1 MLELNKELV
10 ELITVN
16 KQGKNLL
23 SGNFGIEKENVRVNY
38 DGKLAITPHP
48 KVFGDKSENPYI
60 TTDFSESQV
69 EMITPTV
76 DSLEEVYRYLETLQ
90 NIVSLSLEN
99 ELLWPQSLPPI
110 LPAEKDIP
118 LANYNTDEILV
129 KDNANLYRE
138 YLADKYGRKKQMISG
153 IHYNFSFKDG
163 ILKKLYENT
172 ASDVTFREFKD
183 RLYMKMVRNI
193 TKYSWFIIRLLG
205 SSPAIHES
213 YIDYCKRC
221 SKQSK
226 SDKSPCNFTASIRN
240 GKCGY
245 NNIDNYYV
253 TLDTL
258 DDYIKG
264 IRKLIESGHLISS
277 KEYYSVIRPKSNNG
291 NLSGLEEHGIDYLE
305 LRLMDINPLF
315 KLGFSIDDL
324 YLIHLF
330 MIFSAMLDDDYMDET
345 LFNDSIKNNQ
355 KVADKGRMENLKIVF
370 DGQDTSVEALS
381 LEVINTLRQIV
392 TVIDTKKDFLN
403 GIIDKYEEM
412 ILEHEKL
419 YSSILFKEIKQ
430 QGFIKFHLDK
440 AIKYLENSKAQEF
453 NFIGFEDMELST
465 QILMLNSIKRG
476 VKVEILDRN
485 ENFIELSYKDK
496 KEYVKQATK
505 TSKDTY
511 STVLIM
517 ENKLVTKK
525 ILEKSGI
532 KVPGGDVYTNIENA
546 LDDYYKYK
554 NMNIVIKP
562 NSTNFGIGITIF
574 KNIFTEQ
581 DYETALKLAFEKDD
595 TVLVEEFIEGKEYRV
610 FVIDNEVVGVLRRV
624 PANVIGDGSS
634 TIRELVATKNTD
646 PLRGKGYRKPLEKI
660 KLGTPEK
667 MFLAQQEL
675 DFDSILEKDRIV
687 YLRENS
693 NISTGGDSIDYTDD
707 ISDSLKEIAIEAAK
721 AVGASIVGV
730 DLITKDIEG
739 DALNNYGIIELNF
752 NPAIHIHCYPYI
764 GDNRKLGE
772 KILDLLGFHTYD
784 N

>member
-1 MLELNKELV
+1 MLELNKELM

-16 KQGKNLL
+16 KLGKNLL
-23 SGNFGIEKENVRVNY
+23 SGNFGIEKENIRVNH

-48 KVFGDKSENPYI
+48 ELFGDKLENPYV

-76 DSLEEVYRYLETLQ
+76 DSLEEVYSFLETLQ
-90 NIVSLSLEN
+90 NMVSLSLED

-118 LANYNTDEILV
+118 LANYNTDEILI

-138 YLADKYGRKKQMISG
+138 YLANKYGRKKQMISG
-153 IHYNFSFKDG
+153 IHYNFSFKDSF
-163 ILKKLYENT
+163 LNKLYENT
-172 ASDVTFREFKD
+172 SKDTTFREFKD
-183 RLYMKMVRNI
+183 TLYMKMVRNI

-213 YIDYCKRC
+213 YIDYCKKC
-221 SKQSK
+221 SKLGKLDNSEC
-226 SDKSPCNFTASIRN
+226 DFTASIRN

-245 NNIDNYYV
+245 NNIDNFYI
-253 TLDTL
+253 TLDSL
-258 DDYIKG
+258 DDYIEG
-264 IRKLIESGHLISS
+264 LRKLIDSGNLISS
-277 KEYYSVIRPKSNNG
+277 KEYYSVIRPKSNKG
-291 NLSGLEEHGIDYLE
+291 NLSALEEHGIDYLE
-305 LRLMDINPLF
+305 LRLLDINPLF
-315 KLGFSIDDL
+315 KLGISMDDL

-330 MIFSAMLDDDYMDET
+330 MIFAVLVDDDYMDEI

-355 KVADKGRMENLKIVF
+355 KVADKGRKKHLEIIYK
-370 DGQDTSVEALS
+370 GQKTSVESLS
-381 LEVINTLRQIV
+381 LEVISTLREI
-392 TVIDTKKDFLN
+392 IALMDTKKDFLN

-419 YSSILFKEIKQ
+419 YSSILSGQIKQ

-440 AIKYLENSKAQEF
+440 AIKYLENSKSQKF
-453 NFIGFEDMELST
+453 NFIGYEDMELST
-465 QILMLNSIKRG
+465 QILMLDSIKRG
-476 VKVEILDRN
+476 VKVNILDRN
-485 ENFIELSYKDK
+485 ENFIELSYRGK

-532 KVPGGDVYTNIENA
+532 IVPGGDVYTNIEKA
-546 LDDYYKYK
+546 IDDYYKYK
-554 NMNIVIKP
+554 DKNIVIKP

-574 KNIFTEQ
+574 KSIFTEQ
-581 DYETALKLAFEKDD
+581 DYETALKLALEKDS
-595 TVLVEEFIEGKEYRV
+595 TILVEEFIEGKEYRV

-624 PANVIGDGSS
+624 PANVIGDSKSS
-634 TIRELVATKNTD
+634 IRELVAQKNTD

-660 KLGTPEK
+660 KLDISEK

-675 DFDSILEKDRIV
+675 DFDSILENNQIV

-707 ISDSLKEIAIEAAK
+707 ISHSLKAIAVDAAK

-730 DLITKDIEG
+730 DLITQDITG
-739 DALNNYGIIELNF
+739 DANDNYGIIELNF

-764 GDNRKLGE
+764 GENRKLGE
-772 KILDLLGFHTYD
+772 KILDLLGFYTTD